1 MTVHSCLSP
10 SCGSGG
16 KLQIS
21 RDARPTEVPQIRWCT
36 PEDVMS
42 NKKTSILMH
51 RLKQLCSNI
60 SMWVTIMS
68 LAVPGIR

>member
-51 RLKQLCSNI
+51 RL
-60 SMWVTIMS
+60 
-68 LAVPGIR
+68 